1 MITKTSATIT
11 NLKNLFIEMFLDK
24 TAKVSNVA
32 DGSVVNATAFG
43 VAKVAQKAMKDIAIK
58 EAQIFP
64 DTATGVY
71 LDKAAALYGVSPRKG
86 ALGSSTYIRVSADPG
101 TVYDTSVTF
110 VNKNGIRFQVDEALT
125 VGESGY
131 GYVKVRSI
139 NAGYSTNVPPNSIT
153 NVSPQPQ
160 GHIECTNEYYAIGG
174 RDSEDDE
181 TFRIRI
187 KNNLNILSKN
197 TIEYWTQ
204 TLSNIDDRVLKV
216 MSAGLDEKGI
226 YNLYVVSQN
235 GIFFT
240 EEELDTL
247 LESAQGYFGISEL
260 NIEGKV
266 VGIGIKNIDWFYVGS
281 ERGLDFRVQLQ
292 PDYDVATVRQNIQVN
307 LTKYLDFRFWTPGK
321 IVEWDDLLDIV
332 KKTDGVKYVPDE
344 YFFPYY
350 DQQVPANQ
358 LPRIRGFV
366 MRDQDGN
373 ILYDSDS
380 NLSPLFY
387 PSEPEDLF
395 VGINDSSLN
404 LYQEVYFNVTDSE
417 GRPVEGAN
425 ISIGN
430 NAVVTNDNGQATI
443 RLANGQYEY
452 ITSASGYIPVE
463 GMFVVLNGSV
473 SIDVQMVLAPYTVTF
488 HVTDEKGATVP
499 YANVTMDGRTTTTNL
514 QGIATLSA
522 RNGNYPYTIEKL
534 GYDEYSGS
542 VTVQGSNKDVYP
554 ELEFT
559 VWTITVIVKDKE
571 NELIP
576 NAIVKVNNGEF
587 LTNQTGEAEIP
598 LVNGEYPVT
607 IEKTGYDTLQGT
619 IKVNNQNADVTF
631 KMDFFLYNVE
641 FNISQVNQGNPAE
654 DATIRIEG
662 QPEVLTVNSSG
673 RATTTLKS
681 GNYSYTVQ
689 KKGYDD
695 LTGSFNVEGQDTFIQ
710 RTLVLKHYNVVITV
724 LDSDNSS
731 PVQGAAVNINGSSYP
746 TNDRGQA
753 VVSLQNGTYP
763 YTVTKSGYYDGSSS
777 VTVLDSDNSSV
788 ISLKARLYNVIMTV
802 KNPLKEPINGATVE
816 INATSYQTQS
826 NGQVSLQLKN
836 GTYPFTVT
844 FSGMD
849 DYSGELE
856 VESADIPSFPVN
868 MEYKKYDIVFT
879 VQTDEGVAIE
889 NANIHINENDYKTS
903 QGGLVTVRLSDGD
916 YPYEVTKDGY
926 VQTQGSISVSGSNK
940 DVLVQLVPMSYNI
953 TFVAKDNMDS
963 PNLLQDVSIKISS
976 KEETLSTGTNG
987 EATVKLKAGQYTAT
1001 FSKEGYKGE
1010 ELSFEVTKEETFT
1023 QILKKIWNLTFKVT
1037 AAGKSG
1043 LKDVTVSV
1051 SGPAILSG
1059 NTVSLKTKDDGT
1071 TDPVQVIN
1079 GAYDWN
1085 ASLTG
1090 YSPEGGVGSVQ
1101 DADQEKVIEL
1111 TYGFETTFTTSP
1123 ATQGVEI
1130 TIDDNDTITTGQDGI
1145 ATINLSTGTHA
1156 YAYSKTGFLNGT
1168 GNVQIEEAEKSV
1180 QITLVPGATVT
1191 FHTKV
1196 GNSALADV
1204 KIIVGQSSA
1213 RALPETIVTN
1223 SQGIAAIDLPT
1234 GDYQYQI
1241 PTTSTDNPNLV
1252 EVPSGTFSVATA
1264 ASTIELD
1271 LADYVKY
1278 NVTFQTVPST
1288 QDVAISFAKAES
1300 PDTPVASGAT
1310 ASNGILTLTYKN
1322 GQYIYTAKKSS
1333 YKDVTGEFTIAGGDQ
1348 NITVEMLQIS
1358 TVTFTV
1364 KSQNDSSPIE
1374 NAVIEMTDRSDSSN
1388 KYKGTTNSSG
1398 VATMTFDGGEFE
1410 WSQDSDADFSSCP
1423 VFQEDEKYLVPAD
1436 GVITDQLKTYFPN
1449 GVIVS
1454 PLTIVQDKDNSGITE
1469 SLTRIYN
1476 SNKIDGWEGSWDK
1489 TKKNL
1494 TLTSVIKTST
1504 ASTETYVLFNVDAG
1518 LIGFS
1523 NGLFQIGTE
1532 KTVDYHKALDFGFK
1546 VSGVPSNLKIVI
1558 TYGSQN
1564 APLTVEIE
1572 NDVIQRFQL
1581 SDLLLDTE
1589 TIGNSTI
1596 WSVHVQSFDGGTLSA
1611 DDLKDL
1617 NITFS
1622 FYDKKAISSDIP
1634 ADKVLYGNYDY
1645 TVTPPSP
1652 LEAQS
1657 GTLNVNAPAVNK
1669 EILIANNTNV
1679 TFKVTAKQ
1687 PLLTRPQIGDFV
1699 YGDKTWST
1707 ELDSAKTCVGVITDV
1722 RSKDFDFIGLEN
1734 LTASF
1739 WTNSLGTISDVVTET
1754 NESLAM
1760 CDFAGKTNS
1769 QNIILAK
1776 PTESTAAHQCAAYST
1791 EGFGTNSWF
1800 LPSCGQWGVAQ
1811 LNRVKIDTSISA
1823 TIGSDPLSSGSYWTS
1838 TQYNSNDAWIFGWVN
1853 GTKRGTTKSNSYTV
1867 RPFCT
1872 YEYNPVPNGVYIY
1885 DKDNNRY
1892 TKEEWASSGKGVSAV
1907 CGIGISTDTNSFMV
1921 STAIS
1926 AQSYPFGGQGTLI
1939 SNVPMLDTDVAS
1951 ADLYKSTHGFIYT
1964 DVIISAL
1971 GIDNA
1976 PAAKYTKT
1984 DIFRNGQHG
1993 YLPSFGELA
2002 TLYSYKTQVEEIL
2015 RMLGLSLWES
2025 ELIQTCTQYGASN
2038 NANLNWTNGIYFGPG
2053 KNDRQTV
2060 LPFALLPLPNP
2071 VIPIENALVKMTS
2084 ASNNYQQNTNNNGEA
2099 VISAALGVDYDY
2111 EVSAD
2116 GYATQNGKVGALN
2129 EAKTIEVTLQPTSEL
2144 TVVVHRNTLD
2154 GATDISGVQ
2163 VVVTENKEGG
2173 VQMASGTT
2181 SQNGTVVLFVPDG
2194 SYKVTF
2200 SKDGFES
2207 KEETV
2212 EVSGKTALNTFLLQI
2227 FNTINVQVRRV
2238 GSINFL
2244 PSILELRQSDGT
2256 TVLQTANI
2264 GGNGSGNFT
2273 NLVYGKYVLYVAE
2286 SNNAKEMRQEITVNS
2301 EGMQIQM
2308 NLIPLYDLVVK
2319 VLPSGGNVTFTGS
2332 DGVQKQASTNTSN
2345 NAAFYKIPAGN
2356 YSINVTGDAGFE
2368 PINTTGVIEQTADQ
2382 TVNLEYTLTK
2392 PNKLVQIT
2400 SDQSNYQLDTSYK
2413 YVSLLIVG
2421 RGGEKF
2427 EYWNSWNEFAL
2438 MGGTTGQ
2445 IVYIPNILMS
2455 DISNGQIN
2463 KIAFSAIPNTGAWT
2477 EGTEYS
2483 IRLGMTTYEYKAY
2496 NGNGSAYNDA
2506 DYPMPQGSRLN
2517 NYPVYNAKSSGGF
2530 VAHMRG
2536 TFYCSGSYGS
2546 QNAKEETYSFTG
2558 SRMQPEGAPGGDGK
2572 YGFKS
2577 SYENTVFGDVT
2588 KPIQSS
2594 VVIPVQSIFGGTSKG
2609 EAGYLNTESGKRT
2622 GASAYGGAG
2631 YGGSYFTSPDG
2642 GKTRIAGYGSGQES
2656 SPADDDAGNILRPGG
2671 GIFCIYYHNE
2681 PI

>member
-86 ALGSSTYIRVSADPG
+86 ALGSSTYIRVSANPG

-292 PDYDVATVRQNIQVN
+292 PDYDVSTVRQNIQVN

-404 LYQEVYFNVTDSE
+404 FYQEVYFNVTDSE

-443 RLANGQYEY
+443 QLANGQYEY
-452 ITSASGYIPVE
+452 IVSASGYIPVE

-473 SIDVQMVLAPYTVTF
+473 SIAVQMVLAPYTVTF
-488 HVTDEKGATVP
+488 HVTDEKGGVVP
-499 YANVTMDGRTTTTNL
+499 YANVMMDNRTTLTNL
-514 QGIATLSA
+514 QGVASLSA

-542 VTVQGSNKDVYP
+542 VVVDGRDKEVYP
-554 ELEFT
+554 ELEFK

-571 NELIP
+571 NQLIP
-576 NAIVKVNNGEF
+576 NVIVKVNNGEYF
-587 LTNQTGEAEIP
+587 TNQHGEAEIP

-631 KMDFFLYNVE
+631 EMDFFLCNVE

-654 DATIRIEG
+654 GATIKIEG
-662 QPEVLTVNSSG
+662 QPGVLNVNGSG
-673 RATTTLKS
+673 QATIKLKS

-731 PVQGAAVNINGSSYP
+731 PAQGAAVNINGSSYP
-746 TNDRGQA
+746 TNERGQA

-802 KNPLKEPINGATVE
+802 KNPLKEPIKGATVE
-816 INATSYQTQS
+816 INATSYQTQD
-826 NGQVSLQLKN
+826 NGEVSLQLKN
-836 GTYPFTVT
+836 GTYPFTVVAN
-844 FSGMD
+844 GMD
-849 DYSGELE
+849 DYLGELE
-856 VESADIPSFPVN
+856 VVSADIPSFPVN

-889 NANIHINENDYKTS
+889 NANIHINEKDYQTS
-903 QGGLVTVRLSDGD
+903 QSGLVTVRLSDGQ
-916 YPYEVTKDGY
+916 YPYTVTKEGY
-926 VQTQGSISVSGSNK
+926 VQTQGNVEVSGSNK
-940 DVLVQLVPMSYNI
+940 NVLAQLTPISYNI
-953 TFVAKDNMDS
+953 TFVVKDNMAS
-963 PNLLQDVSIKISS
+963 PNLLQGVSIDIENEDK
-976 KEETLSTGTNG
+976 TVTTNASG
-987 EATVKLKAGQYTAT
+987 EAIISLKAGKYTAS
-1001 FSKEGYKGE
+1001 FMKNSYKTE
-1010 ELSFEVTKEETFT
+1010 TLSFEVTGEATFT

-1090 YSPEGGVGSVQ
+1090 YSPEEGVGSVQ

-1130 TIDDNDTITTGQDGI
+1130 TIDGNNTIITGQDGI
-1145 ATINLSTGTHA
+1145 ATINLSTGTHT

-1168 GNVQIEEAEKSV
+1168 GNVRIEEAEKSV

-1252 EVPSGTFSVATA
+1252 EVPSGTFSVATT
-1264 ASTIELD
+1264 ASAIELD

-1288 QDVAISFAKAES
+1288 RDVAISFAKAES

-1310 ASNGILTLTYKN
+1310 ASDGILILAYKN
-1322 GQYIYTAKKSS
+1322 GQYVYTAKKSG
-1333 YKDVTGEFTIAGGDQ
+1333 YNDVTGEFTIADGSQ
-1348 NITVEMLQIS
+1348 NIMVEMIQIS

-1364 KSQNDSSPIE
+1364 KSQSDSTPIE
-1374 NAVIEMTDRSDSSN
+1374 NAVIEMVDRSDSSN

-1410 WSQDSDADFSSCP
+1410 WSQDSDADFSGCP
-1423 VFQEDEKYLVPAD
+1423 VFQEDEKYLVSAD
-1436 GVITDQLKTYFPN
+1436 GVTTDQLKTYFPN

-1494 TLTSVIKTST
+1494 TLTSVIKAST

-1523 NGLFQIGTE
+1523 NGLFQIGTG

-1564 APLTVEIE
+1564 VPLTVEME

-1622 FYDKKAISSDIP
+1622 FYGKKVISSDIP
-1634 ADKVLYGNYDY
+1634 AGKVLYGNYDY

-1707 ELDSAKTCVGVITDV
+1707 ELDGTKTCVGVITDV

-1734 LTASF
+1734 LTVSF
-1739 WTNSLGTISDVVTET
+1739 WTNSLGIIPNVVTET
-1754 NESLAM
+1754 NKSLIL

-1853 GTKRGTTKSNSYTV
+1853 GAKRGTTKSSSYTV

-1892 TKEEWASSGKGVSAV
+1892 TKEEWVSSGKGVSAV

-1921 STAIS
+1921 STSKS
-1926 AQSYPFGGQGTLI
+1926 AASYAFGGQGTLI
-1939 SNVPMLDTDVAS
+1939 SNVPMLTTSVAS
-1951 ADLYKSTHGFIYT
+1951 SNLSKATHGFIYT
-1964 DVIISAL
+1964 DTIISQL
-1971 GIDNA
+1971 RTGYA
-1976 PAAKYTKT
+1976 PAAEYAKT
-1984 DIFRNGQHG
+1984 YMFGNGQSG
-1993 YLPSFGELA
+1993 YLPSYGEA
-2002 TLYSYKTQVEEIL
+2002 TTLYSYKTQVEEIL
-2015 RMLGLSLWES
+2015 SMLGLSLWGS
-2025 ELIQTCTQYGASN
+2025 VSIQTCTQYGTHN
-2038 NANLNWTNGIYFGPG
+2038 NATFYWLDGVSIQPG
-2053 KNDRQTV
+2053 KGDEDKV
-2060 LPFALLPLPNP
+2060 LPFTLLPLSN
-2071 VIPIENALVKMTS
+2071 IATPIENALVKMTS

-2116 GYATQNGKVGALN
+2116 GYVTQNGKVGALN
-2129 EAKTIEVTLQPTSEL
+2129 EAKTIEVTLQPASEL

-2194 SYKVTF
+2194 SYKVAF

-2212 EVSGKTALNTFLLQI
+2212 EVNGKTALNTFLLQI
-2227 FNTINVQVRRV
+2227 YNTINVQVRRV
-2238 GSINFL
+2238 GQMQGM
-2244 PSILELRQSDGT
+2244 PSQIQLKDSTGLEVIQTKNITT
-2256 TVLQTANI
+2256 TVT
-2264 GGNGSGNFT
+2264 FT
-2273 NLVYGKYVLYVAE
+2273 NVAYGQYILYVPE
-2286 SNNAKEMRQEITVNS
+2286 GDFSKEISQSITVNS
-2301 EGMQIQM
+2301 EGMQAQV
-2308 NLIPLYDLVVK
+2308 NLTPLYMVQVK
-2319 VLPSGGNVTFTGS
+2319 VNPTGGNVEFTDSEGQKHTGS
-2332 DGVQKQASTNTSN
+2332 AGPATYTARFD
-2345 NAAFYKIPAGN
+2345 KIPAGN
-2356 YSINVTGDAGFE
+2356 YQVKITSSGFSDFS
-2368 PINTTGVIEQTADQ
+2368 TTGTISGVYQTS
-2382 TVNLEYTLTK
+2382 VNLEYTLTK

-2400 SDQSNYQLDTSYK
+2400 SNQSSYQLDTSYK

-2421 RGGEKF
+2421 RGGKKF
-2427 EYWNSWNEFAL
+2427 EYWQSWNEFVL
-2438 MGGTTGQ
+2438 IGGTTGQ

-2463 KIAFSAIPNTGAWT
+2463 KITFSSIPNTGSWT

-2496 NGNGSAYNDA
+2496 NGNNSAYNDA
-2506 DYPMPQGSRLN
+2506 DYPMPQGSRLG
-2517 NYPVYNAKSSGGF
+2517 NYSVYNAKSSGGF
-2530 VAHMRG
+2530 AAHTRD
-2536 TFYCSGSYGS
+2536 TFYCSGSPGS
-2546 QNAKEETYSFTG
+2546 QNAKEESASNLG
-2558 SRMQPEGAPGGDGK
+2558 PRMQPDGAPGGDGR

-2577 SYENTVFGDVT
+2577 SYENTVFEDVT
-2588 KPIQSS
+2588 EPIQSS

-2609 EAGYLNTESGKRT
+2609 EAGYLNTLSEQRT
-2622 GASAYGGAG
+2622 GASSWGGAG
-2631 YGGSYFTSPDG
+2631 YGGSFFTSPDG
-2642 GKTRIAGYGSGQES
+2642 GTTRIAGYGSGQEC
-2656 SPADDDAGNILRPGG
+2656 SPADDDAGNITKPGE

-2681 PI
+2681 SI

>member
-1 MITKTSATIT
+1 
-11 NLKNLFIEMFLDK
+11 
-24 TAKVSNVA
+24 
-32 DGSVVNATAFG
+32 
-43 VAKVAQKAMKDIAIK
+43 
-58 EAQIFP
+58 
-64 DTATGVY
+64 
-71 LDKAAALYGVSPRKG
+71 
-86 ALGSSTYIRVSADPG
+86 
-101 TVYDTSVTF
+101 
-110 VNKNGIRFQVDEALT
+110 
-125 VGESGY
+125 
-131 GYVKVRSI
+131 
-139 NAGYSTNVPPNSIT
+139 
-153 NVSPQPQ
+153 
-160 GHIECTNEYYAIGG
+160 
-174 RDSEDDE
+174 
-181 TFRIRI
+181 
-187 KNNLNILSKN
+187 
-197 TIEYWTQ
+197 
-204 TLSNIDDRVLKV
+204 
-216 MSAGLDEKGI
+216 
-226 YNLYVVSQN
+226 
-235 GIFFT
+235 
-240 EEELDTL
+240 
-247 LESAQGYFGISEL
+247 
-260 NIEGKV
+260 
-266 VGIGIKNIDWFYVGS
+266 
-281 ERGLDFRVQLQ
+281 
-292 PDYDVATVRQNIQVN
+292 
-307 LTKYLDFRFWTPGK
+307 
-321 IVEWDDLLDIV
+321 
-332 KKTDGVKYVPDE
+332 
-344 YFFPYY
+344 
-350 DQQVPANQ
+350 
-358 LPRIRGFV
+358 
-366 MRDQDGN
+366 
-373 ILYDSDS
+373 
-380 NLSPLFY
+380 
-387 PSEPEDLF
+387 
-395 VGINDSSLN
+395 
-404 LYQEVYFNVTDSE
+404 
-417 GRPVEGAN
+417 
-425 ISIGN
+425 
-430 NAVVTNDNGQATI
+430 
-443 RLANGQYEY
+443 
-452 ITSASGYIPVE
+452 
-463 GMFVVLNGSV
+463 
-473 SIDVQMVLAPYTVTF
+473 
-488 HVTDEKGATVP
+488 
-499 YANVTMDGRTTTTNL
+499 
-514 QGIATLSA
+514 LSA

-542 VTVQGSNKDVYP
+542 VVVDGRDKEVYP
-554 ELEFT
+554 ELEFK

-571 NELIP
+571 NQLIP
-576 NAIVKVNNGEF
+576 NVIVKVNNGEY
-587 LTNQTGEAEIP
+587 LTNQHGEAEIP

-607 IEKTGYDTLQGT
+607 IEKTGYDTLQGE

-631 KMDFFLYNVE
+631 EMDFFLYNVE

-654 DATIRIEG
+654 GATIKIEG
-662 QPEVLTVNSSG
+662 QPGVLNVNGSG
-673 RATTTLKS
+673 QATIKLKS

-731 PVQGAAVNINGSSYP
+731 PAQGAAVNINGSSYP
-746 TNDRGQA
+746 TNERGQA

-802 KNPLKEPINGATVE
+802 KNPLKEPIKGATVE
-816 INATSYQTQS
+816 INATSYQTQD
-826 NGQVSLQLKN
+826 NGEVSLQLKN
-836 GTYPFTVT
+836 GTYPFTVVAN
-844 FSGMD
+844 GMD
-849 DYSGELE
+849 DYLGELE
-856 VESADIPSFPVN
+856 VVSADIPSFPVN

-916 YPYEVTKDGY
+916 YPYTVTKEGY

-953 TFVAKDNMDS
+953 TFIAKDNMSS
-963 PNLLQDVSIKISS
+963 PNLLQGVSIDIENEDK
-976 KEETLSTGTNG
+976 TVTTNASG
-987 EATVKLKAGQYTAT
+987 EAIISLKAGKYTAS
-1001 FSKEGYKGE
+1001 FMKNSYKTE
-1010 ELSFEVTKEETFT
+1010 TLSFEVTGEATFT

-1090 YSPEGGVGSVQ
+1090 YSPEEGVGSVQ

-1130 TIDDNDTITTGQDGI
+1130 TIDGNDTITTGQDGI
-1145 ATINLSTGTHA
+1145 ATINLSTGTHT

-1168 GNVQIEEAEKSV
+1168 GNVRIEEAEKSV

-1241 PTTSTDNPNLV
+1241 PTTSMDNPNLV

-1264 ASTIELD
+1264 ASVIELD

-1300 PDTPVASGAT
+1300 PDTSVASGAT

-1374 NAVIEMTDRSDSSN
+1374 NVVIEMTDQSDSSN

-1410 WSQDSDADFSSCP
+1410 WSQDSDADFSEGLDFYTPNVYTLPTQDVPWTAEEFKSNFPKGFCVNP
-1423 VFQEDEKYLVPAD
+1423 MTEYKQPPSDTVSKLLFFIEDTFTKITGQWDSNHKTFTLNEIVPKSKDTEGYFFWADAGGILAFGGLLDQSAKINLDDIDMGISVENIPEKFDIGYEISDTGSSVSMILFKE
-1436 GVITDQLKTYFPN
+1436 GVIERIQLSNFAFDISNNRGSYFDISIKPKE
-1449 GVIVS
+1449 GV
-1454 PLTIVQDKDNSGITE
+1454 NITLE
-1469 SLTRIYN
+1469 
-1476 SNKIDGWEGSWDK
+1476 DW
-1489 TKKNL
+1489 
-1494 TLTSVIKTST
+1494 
-1504 ASTETYVLFNVDAG
+1504 
-1518 LIGFS
+1518 
-1523 NGLFQIGTE
+1523 
-1532 KTVDYHKALDFGFK
+1532 KTVNN
-1546 VSGVPSNLKIVI
+1546 VKI
-1558 TYGSQN
+1558 
-1564 APLTVEIE
+1564 
-1572 NDVIQRFQL
+1572 
-1581 SDLLLDTE
+1581 
-1589 TIGNSTI
+1589 
-1596 WSVHVQSFDGGTLSA
+1596 
-1611 DDLKDL
+1611 
-1617 NITFS
+1617 S
-1622 FYDKKAISSDIP
+1622 FYGKKAISSDIP

-1645 TVTPPSP
+1645 TVTPSSP

-1657 GTLNVNAPAVNK
+1657 GTLNVNAPAINK
-1669 EILIANNTNV
+1669 EILIANNVDV
-1679 TFKVTAKQ
+1679 TFKIISKQ
-1687 PLLTRPQIGDFV
+1687 DSSLISRPKVGDFV

-1707 ELDSAKTCVGVITDV
+1707 ELDGTKTCVGVITDV

-1739 WTNSLGTISDVVTET
+1739 WTNSLGIIPNVVTET
-1754 NESLAM
+1754 NESLAL

-1776 PTESTAAHQCAAYST
+1776 PTESTAAHKCAAYST
-1791 EGFGTNSWF
+1791 EGFGAGSWF

-1921 STAIS
+1921 STNKSGVNYA
-1926 AQSYPFGGQGTLI
+1926 FGGQGTLI
-1939 SNVPMLDTDVAS
+1939 SNVPMLSTNVAS
-1951 ADLYKSTHGFIYT
+1951 TGLYKSTHGFIYT

-1976 PAAKYTKT
+1976 PAAKYAKT
-1984 DIFRNGQHG
+1984 YMFGNGQNG
-1993 YLPSFGELA
+1993 YLPSYGEA
-2002 TLYSYKTQVEEIL
+2002 TTLYSYKTQVEEIL

-2025 ELIQTCTQYGASN
+2025 ASIQTCTQYGTSN
-2038 NANLNWTNGIYFGPG
+2038 NANLNWTDGIYSGPG
-2053 KNDRQTV
+2053 KNDRYTV

-2071 VIPIENALVKMTS
+2071 AIPIENALVKMTS

-2116 GYATQNGKVGALN
+2116 GYATQNGKVGVLN
-2129 EAKTIEVTLQPTSEL
+2129 EAKTIEVTLQPASEL

-2194 SYKVTF
+2194 SYKVAF

-2227 FNTINVQVRRV
+2227 YNTINVQVRRV
-2238 GSINFL
+2238 GQMQGM
-2244 PSILELRQSDGT
+2244 PSQIQLKDSTGLEVIQTKNITT
-2256 TVLQTANI
+2256 TVT
-2264 GGNGSGNFT
+2264 FT
-2273 NLVYGKYVLYVAE
+2273 NVTYGQYILYVPE
-2286 SNNAKEMRQEITVNS
+2286 GDFSKETSQSITVNS
-2301 EGMQIQM
+2301 EGMQVQV
-2308 NLIPLYDLVVK
+2308 NLTPLYMVQVK
-2319 VLPSGGNVTFTGS
+2319 VNPTGGNVEFTDSEGQKHTGS
-2332 DGVQKQASTNTSN
+2332 AGPATYTARFD
-2345 NAAFYKIPAGN
+2345 KIPAGN
-2356 YSINVTGDAGFE
+2356 YQIKITSSGFSDFS
-2368 PINTTGVIEQTADQ
+2368 TTGTISGVYQTS
-2382 TVNLEYTLTK
+2382 VNLEYTLTK

-2463 KIAFSAIPNTGAWT
+2463 KITFSGVPNAGAWMC
-2477 EGTEYS
+2477 GTEYS
-2483 IRLGMTTYEYKAY
+2483 IRLGITTYEYRAY
-2496 NGNGSAYNDA
+2496 NGKDNAQNDA
-2506 DYPMPQGSRLN
+2506 DYPMPQESRLG
-2517 NYPVYNAKSSGGF
+2517 NYSVYNAKSSGGF
-2530 VAHMRG
+2530 AAHMRG
-2536 TFYCSGSYGS
+2536 TFYCSGSPGS
-2546 QNAKEETYSFTG
+2546 QNAKEETYSSTG
-2558 SRMQPEGAPGGDGK
+2558 SRMQPAGAPGGDGK

-2577 SYENTVFGDVT
+2577 SYENTVLGEVT

-2609 EAGYLNTESGKRT
+2609 ESGYLNTLSGQRT
-2622 GASAYGGAG
+2622 GASSWGGAG

-2642 GKTRIAGYGSGQES
+2642 GKTRIAGYGSGQQC
-2656 SPADDDAGNILRPGG
+2656 SPADDDAGNITKPGE